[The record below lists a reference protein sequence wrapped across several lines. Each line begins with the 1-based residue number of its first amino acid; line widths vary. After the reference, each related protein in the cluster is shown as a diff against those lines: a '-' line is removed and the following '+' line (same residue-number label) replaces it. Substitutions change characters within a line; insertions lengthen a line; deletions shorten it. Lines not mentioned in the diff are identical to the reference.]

1 MLRRAEIA
9 FTSLTAEAVEAKN
22 HSPLGAVKALDLSRK
37 MRQVPVE
44 HNAAII
50 LIPNRRPRRAP
61 QVICQGLDAG
71 LSCMTRV
78 DMTSLTFVAE
88 ALVMAEPFHV
98 HHEVSPFHVSILE
111 WRDMPHSSL
120 QRRDN
125 DIILVSIQLCIV
137 DVILHR
143 I

>member
-1 MLRRAEIA
+1 MRAEIA
-9 FTSLTAEAVEAKN
+9 FASLTTEAVEAKN
-22 HSPLGAVKALDLSRK
+22 HSPLRAVEALDLSQELFK
-37 MRQVPVE
+37 SSAKDWTPAFLSCA
-44 HNAAII
+44 NS
-50 LIPNRRPRRAP
+50 
-61 QVICQGLDAG
+61 
-71 LSCMTRV
+71 SCMTRV

>member
-9 FTSLTAEAVEAKN
+9 FASLTAEAVEAKN
-22 HSPLGAVKALDLSRK
+22 HSPLRAAKALDLSRK

-44 HNAAII
+44 HTRLYLYRTAVQEELLKSSAKDWTPAFLSCANS
-50 LIPNRRPRRAP
+50 
-61 QVICQGLDAG
+61 
-71 LSCMTRV
+71 SCMTRV

-111 WRDMPHSSL
+111 W
-120 QRRDN
+120 
-125 DIILVSIQLCIV
+125 
-137 DVILHR
+137 
-143 I
+143 